1 MLDPGLITNTSIGT
15 PPSQQITTTT
25 TAMLSLCNQS
35 VYYERPDEHCIDNDM
50 KISQSSIITVA
61 IYSLLFCLSSIF
73 NLTIII
79 YLTRTSTLSE
89 QPRIHRI
96 MLQLIIADL
105 LVTFITIPLE
115 IGWKLTVYW
124 RAGDLACRFFQF
136 LRPMGIY
143 LGSFV
148 IISLCIDRFVFL
160 SSLEQKTNLIN
171 SFESLL
177 FSHFGEDL

>member
-15 PPSQQITTTT
+15 PPSQQIT
-25 TAMLSLCNQS
+25 MLSLCNQS